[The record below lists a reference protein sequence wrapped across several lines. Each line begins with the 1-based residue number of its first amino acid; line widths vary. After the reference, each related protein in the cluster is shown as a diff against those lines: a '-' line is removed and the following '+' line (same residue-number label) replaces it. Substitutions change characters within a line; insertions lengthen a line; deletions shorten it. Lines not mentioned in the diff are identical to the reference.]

1 MSHETSIWSISSS
14 ISNSRLINWDNSSIG
29 MSHETSIW
37 SISSSIS
44 NRTSSGIY
52 STIDSLGS
60 KVISTGSSNNRLI
73 NGNNSSIRVGNKVGV
88 QVEGTSI
95 TSISNSNW
103 GSSNSRGNSNS
114 GGSSNKV

>member
-1 MSHETSIWSISSS
+1 MISTGSS
-14 ISNSRLINWDNSSIG
+14 NRRLINGNNSSVG
-29 MSHETSIW
+29 VSHETSIW

-60 KVISTGSSNNRLI
+60 KMISTGSSNSRLI
-73 NGNNSSIRVGNKVGV
+73 NGNNCSIRVGNKMGV

-103 GSSNSRGNSNS
+103 GSSNS
-114 GGSSNKV
+114 